1 MSATTESTPESKV
14 TAAAAAARS
23 ASSKAFRARR
33 IVECNAAM
41 RALLD
46 ALQLPIGCRA

>member
-1 MSATTESTPESKV
+1 MSATTESTPEFKV
-14 TAAAAAARS
+14 TAAAARS
-23 ASSKAFRARR
+23 ASSKALGARR

-46 ALQLPIGCRA
+46 ALKLMIGCRA